1 MYDVRHQ
8 WGSALP
14 NSLLGE
20 QTLRQI
26 VIAVAV
32 ATGFMA
38 VSGQSRA
45 GIVIDVSQVGTNV
58 VATGGGTID
67 LTDLTLAV
75 SFLDVPFLGIDPAIG
90 VINMGGPTN
99 SALVNV
105 YTGFTGPS
113 SFGTGSGAP
122 ITSGSGDRFGINDVH
137 QDGLPG
143 LTLPVGYVTGTE
155 LTAADTYND
164 QSLLTLGLTPGTY
177 TWTWGTGSHADFFT
191 VQIVPEPSSLTM
203 AAIAAGLLGGLAVYR
218 RRRNR
223 G

>member
-1 MYDVRHQ
+1 
-8 WGSALP
+8 LP
-14 NSLLGE
+14 NCLPGE

-26 VIAVAV
+26 MIGVVVAIGF
-32 ATGFMA
+32 ATLG
-38 VSGQSRA
+38 GQARA
-45 GIVIDVSQVGTNV
+45 GIVIDVSQVGANV

-67 LTDLTLAV
+67 LTDLSLAV
-75 SFLDVPFLGIDPAIG
+75 SALDVPFLGIDPAIG
-90 VINMGGPTN
+90 VINMGGHTS

-191 VQIVPEPSSLTM
+191 LLIVPEPSSVVLASIGAVGAFLAYGWSRHRRQQRRM
-203 AAIAAGLLGGLAVYR
+203 AAA
-218 RRRNR
+218 
-223 G
+223 